1 MVSNFADWLAA
12 VWLAALLL
20 SQDTFPSL
28 SVKNETS
35 KAHALARRDPNS
47 EWTDDHPLFHTQAS

>member
-1 MVSNFADWLAA
+1 MVSNFAVWLSA
-12 VWLAALLL
+12 VWLSALLL

-35 KAHALARRDPNS
+35 KAQALARRDPNA
-47 EWTDDHPLFHTQAS
+47 EGIDDHPRFHTQAS